1 MLLITDDDESLF
13 ASFLCLRY
21 QPHVVVCLRSHRMGE
36 RSYPHRQ
43 FRMTFQ
49 EREAETAA
57 AMEILGCSWEQ
68 WTIPDNLPEPE
79 GYLRPALARLEERE
93 WDQVFA
99 PAVEEEGQF
108 QHNLI
113 GELAAG
119 TFGADKL
126 VSYYTYTKQGRTRDG
141 YEVPYEPSWLALKLR
156 ALSCYT
162 TQAAHPSTR
171 PWFLQPDLREWTER
185 PVPDWRG

>member
-1 MLLITDDDESLF
+1 MKSLLLSPHNDDAELF
-13 ASFLCLRY
+13 ASFLCLRH
-21 QPHVVVCLRSHRMGE
+21 QPHVVVCLRSFRMGE

-99 PAVEEEGQF
+99 PAVEKEGQF

-113 GELAAG
+113 GELADEA
-119 TFGADKL
+119 FGSVAH
-126 VSYYTYTKQGRTRDG
+126 YTTYTKSGRSRDG
-141 YEVPYEPSWLALKLR
+141 EEVPFEPEWPALKLR
-156 ALSCYT
+156 ALACYV
-162 TQAAHPSTR
+162 TQIKHPSTR
-171 PWFLQPDLREWTER
+171 AHFIDGGLREYVLR
-185 PVPDWRG
+185 